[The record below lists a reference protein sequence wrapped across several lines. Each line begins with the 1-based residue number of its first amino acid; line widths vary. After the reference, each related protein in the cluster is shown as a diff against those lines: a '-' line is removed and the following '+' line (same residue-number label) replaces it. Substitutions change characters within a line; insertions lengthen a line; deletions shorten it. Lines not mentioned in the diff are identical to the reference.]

1 MARKLPLSSA
11 AALALVLAVTL
22 ALPALASPP
31 GPPLALDPTTVDID
45 DIRTITPISQV
56 QDIIDQVNMTRMM
69 SYASELSGEQ
79 PTTVGGQ
86 QVTLATRYTYN
97 RDAVLRAADYMSERL
112 ARLGLDVSY
121 HWWTHSTSVPDPLPN
136 VVAEK
141 PGTNPAAGVYIIG
154 AHFDNITYDA
164 PLVFAPGAD
173 DNGSGSV
180 AVLTAAELLAPYTFE
195 ATIRFVLFSGEE
207 QGLWGSAAYAS
218 SVNGQDI
225 RGMLNMDMIAWDNI
239 GGPDMDIHARS
250 TVAGSVPMAQTFVDA
265 ITAYGLDLTPVI
277 YSNGTTASDHSSF
290 WNINVPAIL
299 AIENYNADSGI
310 PRDFNAY
317 YHSVNDRTQYFN
329 QPYFHDMTAA
339 SLATLA
345 HLAGIRS
352 DCYWADLNC
361 DDQVSVTDITVEAMH
376 WQASDGQWNYSPVY
390 DSNGDNVVDIVD
402 VQAVAAQ
409 WGWTSPG

>member
-1 MARKLPLSSA
+1 
-11 AALALVLAVTL
+11 
-22 ALPALASPP
+22 
-31 GPPLALDPTTVDID
+31 
-45 DIRTITPISQV
+45 
-56 QDIIDQVNMTRMM
+56 
-69 SYASELSGEQ
+69 
-79 PTTVGGQ
+79 GGQ

-329 QPYFHDMTAA
+329 LPYFHDMTAA

>member
-1 MARKLPLSSA
+1 
-11 AALALVLAVTL
+11 
-22 ALPALASPP
+22 
-31 GPPLALDPTTVDID
+31 
-45 DIRTITPISQV
+45 
-56 QDIIDQVNMTRMM
+56 
-69 SYASELSGEQ
+69 
-79 PTTVGGQ
+79 
-86 QVTLATRYTYN
+86 YN

-317 YHSVNDRTQYFN
+317 YHSVNDRTQYF
-329 QPYFHDMTAA
+329 
-339 SLATLA
+339 
-345 HLAGIRS
+345 
-352 DCYWADLNC
+352 
-361 DDQVSVTDITVEAMH
+361 
-376 WQASDGQWNYSPVY
+376 
-390 DSNGDNVVDIVD
+390 
-402 VQAVAAQ
+402 
-409 WGWTSPG
+409 